1 MKLHFEPNLDYQ
13 HTAIES
19 VCDLFRG
26 QETCRTEFTVTR
38 DATAAQYTLA
48 FHESDLGIGNRL
60 HLLPDE
66 ILANLS
72 DIQIRNGLRPSASLA
87 SGDFTVEMETGTGKT
102 YVYLRSIFELNR
114 RYGFTKFVIVVP
126 SVAIKEGVYKTLQIT
141 EEHFRSLYA
150 NVPFEYFLYDSSK
163 LGQVRNFA
171 TSPQIQIMVV
181 TVGAINKKDVNNLY
195 KDTEKTGGEKP
206 IDLIKATRPILI
218 VDEPQSVDGGL
229 EGQGKRALGEMKPLC
244 TLRYS
249 AKDTLDK
256 LFAED
261 ANYQFPLGQLSLN
274 KSIAVKVN
282 GDRFFSKHIAIVG
295 STGSGKSCTVAR
307 ILHDVVGI
315 AVNKNNNLGKQNNSH
330 VVIFDIH
337 DEYSAAFALP
347 KDESFTLNRLDIDT
361 LSLPYWL
368 MNSEEL
374 ESMFIESNEENSH
387 NQVSQ
392 FKLAVILNKER
403 HNPTIKEMTYDTPVY
418 FSIEEVHRYIENMN
432 REVIGRLEN
441 ENLPKLADNT
451 LVKDRRVYFDKI
463 QSFVTPSMAKADK
476 ATNGPFNGE
485 FNRFVSRLETK
496 LADKRLRFLLHSSKS
511 DGTAFMTGDF
521 EEIMKQ
527 FLGYLN
533 KANVTIVDL
542 SGIPFEVLS
551 ITVSL
556 VSRLIFD
563 FCFHYSKMRHEK
575 DVLNDVPVMI
585 VCEEA
590 HNYIPQRD
598 DAAYR
603 SSRKSLERVAKEG
616 RKYGL
621 SLMVVSQRPSE
632 VSETI
637 FAQCNNFL
645 ALRLTNHAD
654 QNYVRR
660 LFPDNSNGI
669 TEILPNLAPGECVVV
684 GDAVLLPAVVQ
695 MPLPNPEPHSKS
707 VRVHQEWKERWRDIT
722 FADVIGRWR
731 KE

>member
-1 MKLHFEPNLDYQ
+1 MSTNRIGQVLSCSPEAIVVVVDDLKAFEEHKGSLQVGRYLRIAQGNNDETVASIRNVQGVMSQDKEGRPVWQFQIVCQAVGTLVGGK
-13 HTAIES
+13 AFERAS
-19 VCDLFRG
+19 V
-26 QETCRTEFTVTR
+26 
-38 DATAAQYTLA
+38 
-48 FHESDLGIGNRL
+48 
-60 HLLPDE
+60 LLP
-66 ILANLS
+66 
-72 DIQIRNGLRPSASLA
+72 
-87 SGDFTVEMETGTGKT
+87 
-102 YVYLRSIFELNR
+102 
-114 RYGFTKFVIVVP
+114 VP
-126 SVAIKEGVYKTLQIT
+126 T
-141 EEHFRSLYA
+141 EP
-150 NVPFEYFLYDSSK
+150 V
-163 LGQVRNFA
+163 FA
-171 TSPQIQIMVV
+171 
-181 TVGAINKKDVNNLY
+181 ADKD
-195 KDTEKTGGEKP
+195 
-206 IDLIKATRPILI
+206 
-218 VDEPQSVDGGL
+218 
-229 EGQGKRALGEMKPLC
+229 M
-244 TLRYS
+244 
-249 AKDTLDK
+249 LDK
-256 LFAED
+256 LFADD
-261 ANYQFPLGQLSLN
+261 ADYQFPLGQLSLN

-307 ILHDVVGI
+307 ILQDVVGI
-315 AVNKNNNLGKQNNSH
+315 AAQKNSNLGMQNNSH
-330 VVIFDIH
+330 IVIFDIH

-347 KDESFTLNRLDIDT
+347 KDESFSLNRLDIDS

-392 FKLAVILNKER
+392 FKQAVILNKER

-418 FSIEEVHRYIENMN
+418 FSIEEVYRYIENMN
-432 REVIGRLEN
+432 REIIGRLDGEN
-441 ENLPKLADNT
+441 RPKLADGS
-451 LVKDRRVYFDKI
+451 LVDDRKNHYFEKVCTFVP
-463 QSFVTPSMAKADK
+463 QSTANATK

-485 FNRFVSRLETK
+485 FNRFTSRLETK
-496 LADKRLRFLLHSSKS
+496 LADKRLRFLLHPSKA
-511 DGTAFMTGDF
+511 GGIPFQTTDF

-527 FLGYLN
+527 FVGYLN
-533 KANVTIVDL
+533 KANITIVDL

-563 FCFHYSKMRHEK
+563 FCFHYSKMRHAK
-575 DVLNDVPVMI
+575 DALNDVPVMI

-590 HNYIPQRD
+590 HNYIPQKD

-645 ALRLTNHAD
+645 ALRLTNNAD

-695 MPLPNPEPHSKS
+695 MPLPNPEPHSQS
-707 VRVHQEWKERWRDIT
+707 VRVHQEWKEQWRDIT